1 MESTAVE
8 VMDLTVGEKTE
19 LAELETIIESGM
31 KSFLVVG
38 RALLKIR
45 DSRLYRDSHRTFDDY
60 CRDRW
65 GMSRVRA
72 HQLIEATKVS
82 DNLLTTVNKPTSEW
96 QARPLARLEPEQQ
109 AEAWQE
115 AVETAPEGKITAMHV
130 ENIVRKRE
138 MGGDEQTT
146 RASEA
151 MQYVTIAISQMDR
164 IRADD
169 PRRGEAI
176 DKMQRWINKNK
187 KGGR

>member
-1 MESTAVE
+1 MSFSRGLNFLKPAPALVIRRSGGI
-8 VMDLTVGEKTE
+8 VQNFSWGE
-19 LAELETIIESGM
+19 
-31 KSFLVVG
+31 
-38 RALLKIR
+38 R
-45 DSRLYRDSHRTFDDY
+45 YDY

-65 GMSRVRA
+65 GMARNYA
-72 HQLIEATKVS
+72 NKLIAAVGVA
-82 DNLLTTVNKPTSEW
+82 DNLGTTVPITER
-96 QARPLARLEPEQQ
+96 QARPLARLEPEKQ
-109 AEAWQE
+109 AAAWQE

>member
-1 MESTAVE
+1 
-8 VMDLTVGEKTE
+8 
-19 LAELETIIESGM
+19 
-31 KSFLVVG
+31 
-38 RALLKIR
+38 
-45 DSRLYRDSHRTFDDY
+45 
-60 CRDRW
+60 
-65 GMSRVRA
+65 MSRPRA
-72 HQLIEATKVS
+72 YQLIDAAKVS
-82 DNLLTTVNKPTSEW
+82 DNLSTTVDITER
-96 QARPLARLEPEQQ
+96 QARPLTRLEPRKQ